1 MSFFALFFI
10 CVKMYAFMSARELA
24 YFLHNFTNILK
35 HRRDNPN
42 SKQIIYMDKTGLR
55 FILYLATDILFLLYC
70 LYLISDDSTW
80 KPGFLLLSISGLEA
94 YALRAQ
100 VYGTFV
106 KDPLGFV
113 YSSMW
118 FRHLMTGMSLFI
130 LLKLF
135 KAD

>member
-55 FILYLATDILFLLYC
+55 FILYLAMDILFLLYC

-80 KPGFLLLSISGLEA
+80 KPGFLLLSISALEA